1 MKKLYLLIALT
12 VFSTA
17 LTPAANGATSKT
29 SLTFHVESTPN
40 AGESL
45 VTFYGQIKPA
55 AKGKISIQSFDGIT
69 WKDTPLKVTASSSG
83 AWKITTVATAVKA
96 EGQYRAHVLVGKK
109 KTISKA
115 ANFKVDNSKTFLT
128 TDALFI
134 TDKTSKL
141 TGGRIQGS
149 DVSRWQHPN
158 DQPIDFKK
166 MFDAGMRF
174 VLIKGSDAQE
184 KADIETMRWLVGD
197 RNAAQA
203 AGLYTGMY
211 HFAYLPNST
220 DEAYVIRDAK
230 AQAQKVIW
238 RLASLG
244 GYNERDLPLA
254 LDLENNCVKK
264 SSNGNCIK
272 TMPRS
277 LVTLWAETW
286 LQTVEEKTGRKPFL
300 YSYAQFLEMAMA
312 RSEALRQYPLWL
324 AHYGINPADPIMQPG
339 QRTSIGCFV
348 HSWSTANCSSQWQ
361 IWQYSSCG
369 IGKNYGVPS
378 ARLDLNVFR
387 GSPENFLSLIKG
399 KWQPEPVDMMPINEP
414 TNINLISVATT
425 DTNKPVLI
433 NVEVFRSI
441 GTPVVTGTV
450 VFRPLDTNVK
460 VKKQTATRSASGR
473 WELSIEG
480 LPAGITAGTLNY
492 VDISKTHAD
501 NLLPLSINLVQGPV
515 LPPPTPTPKP
525 TTTKKPT
532 DSCAKQIK
540 H

>member
-1 MKKLYLLIALT
+1 VKKLYLLIALV
-12 VFSTA
+12 VFSTG
-17 LTPAANGATSKT
+17 LTPTANSATAKT
-29 SLTFHVESTPN
+29 SLSFQVESTPN

-55 AKGKISIQSFDGIT
+55 AKGAVSIQSFDGIT
-69 WKDTPLKVTASSSG
+69 WKDTPLKVTASASG
-83 AWKITTVATAVKA
+83 AWKITTVATAIKA
-96 EGQYRAHVLVGKK
+96 EGQYRAQVVVGKK
-109 KTISKA
+109 KTLSKA
-115 ANFKVDNSKTFLT
+115 ANYKVDNSKTFAT

-134 TDKTSKL
+134 TEQTSKL

-312 RSEALRQYPLWL
+312 RSETLRQYPLWL
-324 AHYGINPADPIMQPG
+324 AHYGINPADPISQPG

-369 IGKNYGVPS
+369 IGKKYGVAS
-378 ARLDLNVFR
+378 SRLDLNVFR

-399 KWQPEPVDMMPINEP
+399 KWQPEAVDMMPINEP
-414 TNINLISVATT
+414 TNMNLISVATT

-480 LPAGITAGTLNY
+480 LPAGVTAGTLNY

>member
-1 MKKLYLLIALT
+1 MRRLSSFLVLLIG
-12 VFSTA
+12 FSG
-17 LTPAANGATSKT
+17 LTPLSHGATAKT
-29 SLTFHVESTPN
+29 SATFYVQSTPN

-45 VTFYGQIKPA
+45 VTFYGQVKPA
-55 AKGKISIQSFDGIT
+55 GKASVSISSFDGQV
-69 WKDTPLKVTASSSG
+69 WKVTPLKTNATSSG
-83 AWKITTVATAVKA
+83 AWRITTVATAIKA
-96 EGQYRAHVLVGKK
+96 EGKYRATVRVGKK
-109 KTISKA
+109 KLTTKA
-115 ANFKVDNSKTFLT
+115 ADFKVDNSKTFADT
-128 TDALFI
+128 NALFI
-134 TDKTSKL
+134 TPETSKL

-149 DVSRWQHPN
+149 DISRWQHPN
-158 DQPIDFKK
+158 DKPIDFKK
-166 MFDAGMRF
+166 KFDAGMRF
-174 VLIKGSDAQE
+174 VLIKASDAQE
-184 KADIETMRWLVGD
+184 KADMETMKWLVGD

-264 SSNGNCIK
+264 NSSGVCIK
-272 TMPRS
+272 TLPRS

-300 YSYAQFLEMAMA
+300 YSYSQFLESATT
-312 RSEALRQYPLWL
+312 RSEILRQYPLWL
-324 AHYGINPADPIMQPG
+324 AHYTINPADPIAQPG
-339 QRTSIGCFV
+339 QRQTIGCFV

-369 IGKNYGVPS
+369 IGEKYGVPS

-387 GSPENFLSLIKG
+387 GTPDQFLSLVKG
-399 KWQPEPVDMMPINEP
+399 KWQPEAVDLMPINEP
-414 TNINLISVATT
+414 TKMNLISVAAT
-425 DTNKPVLI
+425 DTNKPVEI

-450 VFRPLDTNVK
+450 VFRPTDKNIK
-460 VKKQTATRSASGR
+460 IKKQTPVRSASGR
-473 WELSIEG
+473 WELTIEG
-480 LPAGITAGTLNY
+480 LPAGITEGTLNY

-501 NLLPLSINLVQGPV
+501 NQLLLPIALAQGV
-515 LPPPTPTPKP
+515 DLPKPTPTPKP

-532 DSCAKQIK
+532 DGCAKQIK

>member
-1 MKKLYLLIALT
+1 MKRVAFFLSLVVIAT
-12 VFSTA
+12 SFN
-17 LTPAANGATSKT
+17 PAANSATAKT
-29 SLTFHVESTPN
+29 TLTLKIESTPN

-45 VTFYGQIKPA
+45 VTFYGQVKPA
-55 AKGKISIQSFDGIT
+55 AKGAISIDTFDGVA
-69 WKDTPLKVTASSSG
+69 WKATPLKTTSAASG
-83 AWKITTVATAVKA
+83 AWRITTVATAIKA
-96 EGQYRAHVLVGKK
+96 EGQYRAHVTIGKK
-109 KTISKA
+109 KTLSKN
-115 ANFKVDNSKTFLT
+115 ANFKVDLTKTFAT
-128 TDALFI
+128 TDELFI
-134 TDKTSKL
+134 PTETGKL
-141 TGGRIQGS
+141 TGGRIKGS
-149 DVSRWQHPN
+149 DISRWQHPN
-158 DQPIDFKK
+158 DQPIDFKQ

-184 KADIETMRWLVGD
+184 KADIETLRWLVGD
-197 RNAAQA
+197 RSAAQA

-211 HFAYLPNST
+211 HFAYMPNST

-230 AQAQKVIW
+230 AQAQKVLW

-244 GYNERDLPLA
+244 GYNERDLPVA

-264 SSNGNCIK
+264 NSAGSCIK
-272 TMPRS
+272 TLPRS

-286 LQTVEEKTGRKPFL
+286 LETVEEKTGRKPFL
-300 YSYAQFLEMAMA
+300 YSYAQFLEGAME
-312 RSEALRQYPLWL
+312 RSEKLRQYPLWL
-324 AHYGINPADPIMQPG
+324 AHYGINPADPISKPG
-339 QRTSIGCFV
+339 QRETIGCFV

-369 IGKNYGVPS
+369 IGKKYGVPS

-387 GSPENFLSLIKG
+387 GTPENFLSLIKG
-399 KWQPEPVDMMPINEP
+399 KWQPEQVDLMPVNEP
-414 TNINLISVATT
+414 TRLNLISVTAT

-450 VFRPLDTNVK
+450 VFRPTDPK
-460 VKKQTATRSASGR
+460 IKIKKQTPERNASGR
-473 WELSIEG
+473 WEIKIEG
-480 LPAGITAGTLNY
+480 LPAGATAGTLNY

-501 NLLPLSINLVQGPV
+501 NEMPLIINLAQGPD
-515 LPPPTPTPKP
+515 LPAPTPTPKS
-525 TTTKKPT
+525 TNTKKPT

>member
-1 MKKLYLLIALT
+1 MKRVAFFLSLVVIAT
-12 VFSTA
+12 GFNPTA
-17 LTPAANGATSKT
+17 NSATAKT
-29 SLTFHVESTPN
+29 SLTLKVESTPN

-45 VTFYGQIKPA
+45 VTFYGQVKPA
-55 AKGKISIQSFDGIT
+55 AKGSITIDTFDGVA
-69 WKDTPLKVTASSSG
+69 WKATPLKTTSAASG
-83 AWKITTVATAVKA
+83 AWRITTVATAIKA
-96 EGQYRAHVLVGKK
+96 EGQYRAQVIIGKK
-109 KTISKA
+109 KTLSKN
-115 ANFKVDNSKTFLT
+115 ANFKVDLTKTFAT
-128 TDALFI
+128 TDDLFI
-134 TDKTSKL
+134 PTETGKL

-149 DVSRWQHPN
+149 DISRWQHPN
-158 DQPIDFKK
+158 DQPIDFKQ

-197 RNAAQA
+197 RSAAQA

-211 HFAYLPNST
+211 HFAYMPNST
-220 DEAYVIRDAK
+220 DEAYIIRDAK
-230 AQAQKVIW
+230 AQAQKVLW

-244 GYNERDLPLA
+244 GYNERDLPVA
-254 LDLENNCVKK
+254 LDLENSCVKK
-264 SSNGNCIK
+264 NSAGNCIK
-272 TMPRS
+272 TLPRS

-286 LQTVEEKTGRKPFL
+286 LETVEEKTGRKPFL
-300 YSYAQFLEMAMA
+300 YSYAQFLEGAMA
-312 RSEALRQYPLWL
+312 RSEKLRQYPLWL
-324 AHYGINPADPIMQPG
+324 AHYGIHPADPISKPG
-339 QRTSIGCFV
+339 QRATIGCFV

-369 IGKNYGVPS
+369 IGKKYGVPS

-387 GSPENFLSLIKG
+387 GTPETFLSLIKG
-399 KWQPEPVDMMPINEP
+399 KWQPEQVDLMPVNEP
-414 TNINLISVATT
+414 TRLNLISVTST

-450 VFRPLDTNVK
+450 VFRPTDPK
-460 VKKQTATRSASGR
+460 IKIKKQTPERNASGR
-473 WELSIEG
+473 WEIKIEG
-480 LPAGITAGTLNY
+480 LPAGATAGTLNY

-501 NLLPLSINLVQGPV
+501 NEVPLIINLAQGPD
-515 LPPPTPTPKP
+515 LPTPTPTPKP
-525 TTTKKPT
+525 TITKKPT

>member
-1 MKKLYLLIALT
+1 MKKLYLLIALV
-12 VFSTA
+12 VFSTG
-17 LTPAANGATSKT
+17 LTPTANSATAKT
-29 SLTFHVESTPN
+29 SLSFQVESTPN

-55 AKGKISIQSFDGIT
+55 AKGAVSIQSFDGIT

-83 AWKITTVATAVKA
+83 AWKITTVATAIKA
-96 EGQYRAHVLVGKK
+96 EGQYRAQVVVGKK
-109 KTISKA
+109 KTLSKA
-115 ANFKVDNSKTFLT
+115 ANYKVDNSKTFLT

-244 GYNERDLPLA
+244 GYNERDLPIA

-312 RSEALRQYPLWL
+312 RSETLRQYPLWL

-339 QRTSIGCFV
+339 QRTNIGCFV

-369 IGKNYGVPS
+369 IGKKYGVPS

-399 KWQPEPVDMMPINEP
+399 KWQPEAVDMMPINEP

-525 TTTKKPT
+525 TTSKKPT

>member
-1 MKKLYLLIALT
+1 MKRLSSFIVLLIAAT
-12 VFSTA
+12 G
-17 LTPAANGATSKT
+17 LTPVAHSATAKASA
-29 SLTFHVESTPN
+29 TFHVQSTPN

-45 VTFYGQIKPA
+45 VTFYGQVKPA
-55 AKGKISIQSFDGIT
+55 GKASVSISSFDGQA
-69 WKDTPLKVTASSSG
+69 WKVTPLKTKSSG
-83 AWKITTVATAVKA
+83 SGSWRITTVATAIKA
-96 EGQYRAHVLVGKK
+96 EGKYRATITIGRKK
-109 KTISKA
+109 LTTKS
-115 ANFKVDNSKTFLT
+115 ANFTVDNSKTFADT
-128 TDALFI
+128 NALFI
-134 TDKTSKL
+134 TPETSKL

-149 DVSRWQHPN
+149 DISRWQHPN

-174 VLIKGSDAQE
+174 VLIKASDAQE
-184 KADIETMRWLVGD
+184 KADIETMKWLVGD

-220 DEAYVIRDAK
+220 DEAYVVRDAK

-264 SSNGNCIK
+264 NRSGVCIK
-272 TMPRS
+272 TLPRS

-286 LQTVEEKTGRKPFL
+286 LQTIEEKTGRKPFL
-300 YSYAQFLEMAMA
+300 YSYSQFLESATV
-312 RSEALRQYPLWL
+312 RSETLRQYPLWL
-324 AHYGINPADPIMQPG
+324 AHYTINPADPIAKPG
-339 QRTSIGCFV
+339 QRESIGCFV
-348 HSWSTANCSSQWQ
+348 HSWSSANCSSQWQ

-369 IGKNYGVPS
+369 IGEKYGVPS

-387 GSPENFLSLIKG
+387 GTPDQLLSLVKG
-399 KWQPEPVDMMPINEP
+399 NWQPETVDLMPINEA
-414 TNINLISVATT
+414 TKMNLISVAAT
-425 DTNKPVLI
+425 DTNKPVEI

-450 VFRPLDTNVK
+450 VFRPTDKNIK
-460 VKKQTATRSASGR
+460 IKKQTPVRSASGR
-473 WELSIEG
+473 WELTIEG
-480 LPAGITAGTLNY
+480 LPAGITEGTLNY

-501 NLLPLSINLVQGPV
+501 NELLLSITLAQGVDIPK
-515 LPPPTPTPKP
+515 PTPTPKP
-525 TTTKKPT
+525 TATKKPT
-532 DSCAKQIK
+532 SGCAKQIK

>member
-184 KADIETMRWLVGD
+184 KADIETMKWLVGD

-525 TTTKKPT
+525 TTSKKPT

>member
-1 MKKLYLLIALT
+1 VKKLYLLIALV
-12 VFSTA
+12 VFSTG
-17 LTPAANGATSKT
+17 LTPTANSATAKT
-29 SLTFHVESTPN
+29 SLSFQVESTPN

-45 VTFYGQIKPA
+45 ETFYGQIKPA
-55 AKGKISIQSFDGIT
+55 AKGAVSIQSFDGIT
-69 WKDTPLKVTASSSG
+69 WKDTPLKVTASASG
-83 AWKITTVATAVKA
+83 AWKITTVATAIKA
-96 EGQYRAHVLVGKK
+96 EGQYRAQVVVGKK
-109 KTISKA
+109 KTLSKA
-115 ANFKVDNSKTFLT
+115 ANYKVDNSKTFAT

-134 TDKTSKL
+134 TEQTSKL

-244 GYNERDLPLA
+244 GYNERDLPIA

-312 RSEALRQYPLWL
+312 RSETLRQYPLWL
-324 AHYGINPADPIMQPG
+324 AHYGINPADPISQPG

-369 IGKNYGVPS
+369 IGKKYGVAS
-378 ARLDLNVFR
+378 SRLDLNVFR

-399 KWQPEPVDMMPINEP
+399 KWQPEAVDMMPINEP

-480 LPAGITAGTLNY
+480 LPAGVTAGTLNY

>member
-1 MKKLYLLIALT
+1 MKKLYLLIALV
-12 VFSTA
+12 VFSTG
-17 LTPAANGATSKT
+17 LTPAANSATAKT
-29 SLTFHVESTPN
+29 SLSFQVESTPN

-69 WKDTPLKVTASSSG
+69 WKDTPLKVTASASG
-83 AWKITTVATAVKA
+83 AWKITTVATAIKA
-96 EGQYRAHVLVGKK
+96 EGQYRAQVVVGKK
-109 KTISKA
+109 KTLSKA
-115 ANFKVDNSKTFLT
+115 ANYKVDNSKTFAT

-134 TDKTSKL
+134 TEQTSKL

-244 GYNERDLPLA
+244 GYNERDLPIA

-312 RSEALRQYPLWL
+312 RSETLRQYPLWL
-324 AHYGINPADPIMQPG
+324 AHYGINPADPITQPG

-369 IGKNYGVPS
+369 IGKKYGVPS

-399 KWQPEPVDMMPINEP
+399 KWQPEAVDMMPINEP

-480 LPAGITAGTLNY
+480 LPAGVTAGTLNY

>member
-399 KWQPEPVDMMPINEP
+399 KWQPEAVDMMPINEP

-450 VFRPLDTNVK
+450 VFRPLDTNLK

-480 LPAGITAGTLNY
+480 LPAGVTAGTLNY

>member
-12 VFSTA
+12 VFSTG
-17 LTPAANGATSKT
+17 LTPSANGATSKT

-69 WKDTPLKVTASSSG
+69 WKDTPLKVTASASG
-83 AWKITTVATAVKA
+83 AWKITTVATAIKA
-96 EGQYRAHVLVGKK
+96 EGQYRAHVIVGKK
-109 KTISKA
+109 KTLSKA
-115 ANFKVDNSKTFLT
+115 ANFKVDNSKTFAT

-134 TDKTSKL
+134 TEQTSKL

-312 RSEALRQYPLWL
+312 RSETLRQYPLWL
-324 AHYGINPADPIMQPG
+324 AHYGINPADPISQPG
-339 QRTSIGCFV
+339 QRTNIGCFV

-387 GSPENFLSLIKG
+387 GSPDNFLSLIKG
-399 KWQPEPVDMMPINEP
+399 RWQPEAVDMMPINEP
-414 TNINLISVATT
+414 TNMNLISVATT

-460 VKKQTATRSASGR
+460 VKNQTATRSASGR

-480 LPAGITAGTLNY
+480 LPAGVTAGTLNY

>member
-12 VFSTA
+12 VFSTG

-55 AKGKISIQSFDGIT
+55 AKGAVSIQSFDGIT

-83 AWKITTVATAVKA
+83 AWKITTVATAIKA
-96 EGQYRAHVLVGKK
+96 EGQYRAQVVVGKK

-244 GYNERDLPLA
+244 GYNERDLPIA

-480 LPAGITAGTLNY
+480 LPAGVTAGTLNY

-525 TTTKKPT
+525 TTSKKPT

>member
-1 MKKLYLLIALT
+1 MKRLALLLAVALT
-12 VFSTA
+12 CSIFIPVASAATA
-17 LTPAANGATSKT
+17 KT
-29 SLTFHVESTPN
+29 SISFEVQSTPN

-45 VTFYGQIKPA
+45 VTFYGQVKPA
-55 AKGKISIQSFDGIT
+55 AKGSVVISSFDGVA
-69 WKDTPLKVTASSSG
+69 WKVTSLKTTSTSSG
-83 AWKITTVATAVKA
+83 LWRITTVATAIKA
-96 EGQYRAHVLVGKK
+96 EGQYKATVTIGKR
-109 KTISKA
+109 KTLSKP
-115 ANFKVDNSKTFLT
+115 ANFKVDNSKTFA
-128 TDALFI
+128 DSNALFI
-134 TDKTSKL
+134 TAETSKL

-158 DQPIDFKK
+158 DKPIDFKK

-174 VLIKGSDAQE
+174 VLIKASDAQE
-184 KADIETMRWLVGD
+184 AADIETMKWLVGD

-211 HFAYLPNST
+211 HFAYLPNSE
-220 DEAYVIRDAK
+220 DSEYVIRDAK

-264 SSNGNCIK
+264 NSSGACIK
-272 TMPRS
+272 TLPRS

-300 YSYAQFLEMAMA
+300 YSYSQFLEAATA
-312 RSEALRQYPLWL
+312 RSETLRQYPLWI
-324 AHYGINPADPIMQPG
+324 AHYGVNPADPISQPG
-339 QRTSIGCFV
+339 QRATIGCFV
-348 HSWSTANCSSQWQ
+348 HSWSSANCSSQWQ

-369 IGKNYGVPS
+369 IGSKYGVPS

-387 GSPENFLSLIKG
+387 GTPESFLALIQG
-399 KWQPEPVDMMPINEP
+399 KWQPEVVDLMPINEP
-414 TNINLISVATT
+414 TKMNLISVAAT
-425 DTNKPVLI
+425 DTNDPVEV
-433 NVEVFRSI
+433 NVEVFRNI

-450 VFRPLDTNVK
+450 VFRPIDTTIK
-460 VKKQTATRSASGR
+460 VKKQTAVRSASGR
-473 WELSIEG
+473 WELTIEG
-480 LPAGITAGTLNY
+480 LPAGLTAGTLNY
-492 VDISKTHAD
+492 VDISKTHSD
-501 NLLPLSINLVQGPV
+501 NELPLSINLMVGPI
-515 LPPPTPTPKP
+515 LPTPTPTPKP
-525 TTTKKPT
+525 TATKAPV

>member
-1 MKKLYLLIALT
+1 MKKLYLLIALV
-12 VFSTA
+12 VFSTG
-17 LTPAANGATSKT
+17 LTPAANSATAKT
-29 SLTFHVESTPN
+29 SLSFQVESTPN

-55 AKGKISIQSFDGIT
+55 AKGAVSIQSFDGIT
-69 WKDTPLKVTASSSG
+69 WKDTPLKVTASASG
-83 AWKITTVATAVKA
+83 AWKITTVATAIKA
-96 EGQYRAHVLVGKK
+96 EGQYRAQVVVGKK
-109 KTISKA
+109 KTLSKA
-115 ANFKVDNSKTFLT
+115 ANYKVDNSKTFAT

-134 TDKTSKL
+134 TEQTSKL

-244 GYNERDLPLA
+244 GYNERDLPIA

-312 RSEALRQYPLWL
+312 RSETLRQYPLWL

-399 KWQPEPVDMMPINEP
+399 KWQPEAVDMMPINEP

-480 LPAGITAGTLNY
+480 LPAGVTAGTLNY

-525 TTTKKPT
+525 TTSKKPT

>member
-184 KADIETMRWLVGD
+184 KADIETMKWLVGD

>member
-1 MKKLYLLIALT
+1 VKKLYLLIALV
-12 VFSTA
+12 VFSTG
-17 LTPAANGATSKT
+17 LTPTANSATAKT
-29 SLTFHVESTPN
+29 SLSFQVESTPN

-55 AKGKISIQSFDGIT
+55 AKGAVSIQSFDGIT
-69 WKDTPLKVTASSSG
+69 WKDTPLKVTASASG
-83 AWKITTVATAVKA
+83 AWKITTVATAIKA
-96 EGQYRAHVLVGKK
+96 EGQYRAQVVVGKK
-109 KTISKA
+109 KTLSKA
-115 ANFKVDNSKTFLT
+115 ANYKVDNSKTFAT

-134 TDKTSKL
+134 TEQTSKL

-300 YSYAQFLEMAMA
+300 YSYAQFLEMAME
-312 RSEALRQYPLWL
+312 RSETLRQYPLWL
-324 AHYGINPADPIMQPG
+324 AHYGINPADPISQPG

-369 IGKNYGVPS
+369 IGKKYGVAS
-378 ARLDLNVFR
+378 SRLDLNVFR

-399 KWQPEPVDMMPINEP
+399 KWQPEAVDMMPINEP
-414 TNINLISVATT
+414 TNMNLISVATT

-480 LPAGITAGTLNY
+480 LPAGVTAGTLNY

>member
-1 MKKLYLLIALT
+1 VKKLYLLIALV
-12 VFSTA
+12 VFSTG
-17 LTPAANGATSKT
+17 LTPTANSATAKT
-29 SLTFHVESTPN
+29 SLSFQVESTPN

-55 AKGKISIQSFDGIT
+55 AKGAVSIQSFDGIT
-69 WKDTPLKVTASSSG
+69 WKDTPLKVTASASG
-83 AWKITTVATAVKA
+83 AWKITTVATAIKA
-96 EGQYRAHVLVGKK
+96 EGQYRAQVVVGKK
-109 KTISKA
+109 KTLSKA
-115 ANFKVDNSKTFLT
+115 ANYKVDNSKTFAT

-134 TDKTSKL
+134 TEQTSKL

-244 GYNERDLPLA
+244 GYNERDLPIA

-312 RSEALRQYPLWL
+312 RSETLRQYPLWL
-324 AHYGINPADPIMQPG
+324 AHYGINPADPISQPG

-369 IGKNYGVPS
+369 IGKKYGVAS
-378 ARLDLNVFR
+378 SRLDLNVFR

-399 KWQPEPVDMMPINEP
+399 KWQPEAVDMMPINEP
-414 TNINLISVATT
+414 TNMNLISVATT

-480 LPAGITAGTLNY
+480 LPAGVTAGTLNY

-515 LPPPTPTPKP
+515 LPPPIPTPKP